1 MIFYA
6 TALSSYSAK
15 TRIVLV
21 AKGVPFEEREPPGG
35 YRSAEYRAIVPM
47 GTVPAIVDG
56 GPALSESEVIHEY
69 LEERFPRPS
78 LLPGTADERARIRFL
93 GRFHDLYLEPAV
105 RQLFPQ
111 VRADGGDPETVT
123 ALAAQI
129 DRRLAQ
135 LAGLIRPRP
144 FLASDVLTLADCGF
158 AVTIPLACRLL
169 AALGRPPT
177 LPAEIAG
184 WLPQVAAHRAVA
196 TALSAWGPAT
206 DHWIRSR
213 RGA

>member
-21 AKGVPFEEREPPGG
+21 AKGVRFEEREPPGG
-35 YRSAEYRAIVPM
+35 YRSAEYRALVPM

-56 GPALSESEVIHEY
+56 GLALSESEVIHEY

-78 LLPGTADERARIRFL
+78 LLPGEAHDRARIRFL
-93 GRFHDLYLEPAV
+93 ARFHDLYLEPPV
-105 RQLFPQ
+105 RRLFPHM
-111 VRADGGDPETVT
+111 RADAGDPETVA
-123 ALAAQI
+123 ALATEI
-129 DRRLAQ
+129 DARLAQ
-135 LAGLIRPRP
+135 LASLVRPRP
-144 FLASDVLTLADCGF
+144 FLASEVMTLADCGF

-177 LPAEIAG
+177 LPAAIAG
-184 WLPQVAAHRAVA
+184 WLPQVAAHPAVA

>member
-1 MIFYA
+1 MILYA

-15 TRIVLV
+15 TRIVLI

-35 YRSAEYRAIVPM
+35 YRSAEYRTIVPM

-56 GPALSESEVIHEY
+56 GQALSESEVIHEY

-93 GRFHDLYLEPAV
+93 ARFHDLYLEPPV
-105 RQLFPQ
+105 RRLFPQ
-111 VRADGGDPETVT
+111 LRADGGDRETVA
-123 ALAAQI
+123 ALATEI
-129 DRRLAQ
+129 DARLAQ
-135 LAGLIRPRP
+135 LAGLVRPRP
-144 FLASDVLTLADCGF
+144 YLSSDVLTLADCGF
-158 AVTIPLACRLL
+158 AVTVPLACRLL

-177 LPAEIAG
+177 LPSAIAG
-184 WLPQVAAHRAVA
+184 WLPRVASHPAVA

-206 DHWIRSR
+206 DAWIRSR